1 MRRTAIAFAALALA
15 ACGSQSGKPNNG
27 TLSAQIGAVA
37 WTAVT
42 TFGSRNG
49 TTLDV
54 TAENANHELLE
65 FTAANVT
72 APGSYP
78 TGPGLA
84 GHSECS
90 LIQNDMIYTTLGPAA
105 DGVVITSFSDVK
117 VSGTFSFALDFNGQT
132 TPVSNG
138 KFTIS
143 F

>member
-1 MRRTAIAFAALALA
+1 MRRIATVFVALGLA

-42 TFGSRNG
+42 TFGTRNG

-54 TAENANHELLE
+54 TAENASHEVIE
-65 FTAANVT
+65 FAVADVT
-72 APGSYP
+72 APGTYP
-78 TGPGLA
+78 TGPGLR

-90 LIQNDMIYTTLGPAA
+90 LIQNDMIYMTLGPAA
-105 DGVVITSFSDVK
+105 DGVVITSLTDVK

>member
-1 MRRTAIAFAALALA
+1 MRRIATVFAALALA
-15 ACGSQSGKPNNG
+15 ACGSESGRPNNG

-42 TFGSRNG
+42 TFGTRNG
-49 TTLDV
+49 TTFDV
-54 TAENANHELLE
+54 TSQNASHDVLE
-65 FTAANVT
+65 FAVDNVT

-78 TGPGLA
+78 TGPGLR
-84 GHSECS
+84 GHSACS

-105 DGVVITSFSDVK
+105 DGVVITAFSDVG
-117 VSGTFSFALDFNGQT
+117 VSGTFAFALDFNEQT
-132 TPVSNG
+132 TPVTNG

>member
-1 MRRTAIAFAALALA
+1 
-15 ACGSQSGKPNNG
+15 
-27 TLSAQIGAVA
+27 
-37 WTAVT
+37 VT
-42 TFGSRNG
+42 TFGTRNG

-54 TAENANHELLE
+54 TAQNASHDVLE
-65 FTAANVT
+65 FAVDSVT
-72 APGSYP
+72 APGTYP
-78 TGPGLA
+78 TGPGLR

-105 DGVVITSFSDVK
+105 DGVVITSLTDVK